1 MKRFN
6 HYLKKK
12 ISEEYSSIPDAV
24 KINIEETLK
33 NLPESES
40 KRKFNFN
47 YKYLMVTVAS
57 FVFVTLFLL
66 PNISI
71 TYAQALEQ
79 IPILGDLVHVVTI
92 RNYYYSDNMHEMN
105 IQVPEIDGDN
115 NEAYQTINAEITTL
129 TDTLLKRFYDDVEQI
144 GDQGHSSMYVNYE
157 VKTNT
162 KTWFTLKIQVIEAA
176 GSGNTYYRYYHL
188 NKLTGQ
194 VISLQ
199 EIANDESFYQIV
211 EEDIRKQM
219 IAKMA
224 EDPQLIYWV
233 NNQTFGDCVSID
245 GKHNFYWDENG
256 NLVIPFDK
264 YEVAPGYM
272 GTPEFTVSFSTIE
285 AYIKDEFKTLF
296 K

>member
-1 MKRFN
+1 MKHFDR
-6 HYLKKK
+6 YLKKRIAK
-12 ISEEYSSIPDAV
+12 EDISMPDSV
-24 KINIEETLK
+24 KIRVEKTLAD
-33 NLPESES
+33 LPELEHKS
-40 KRKFNFN
+40 KIKLNT
-47 YKYLMVTVAS
+47 KYIMATVS
-57 FVFVTLFLL
+57 FIFVALILL
-66 PNISI
+66 PNISVP
-71 TYAQALEQ
+71 YAKALEQ

-92 RNYYYSDNMHEMN
+92 RNYYYADDMHEMN
-105 IQVPEIDGDN
+105 IEVPAIDGQN
-115 NEAYQTINAEITTL
+115 NEAYQSINTEITNL
-129 TDTLLKRFYDDVEQI
+129 TDTLLKKFYDDLEQI
-144 GDQGHSSMYVNYE
+144 GDQGHSAMYVNYE
-157 VKTNT
+157 VKMNT
-162 KTWFTLKIQVIEAA
+162 QTWFTLKIQVIEAA
-176 GSGNTYYRYYHL
+176 GSGNTYYKYYHL

-194 VISLQ
+194 VVSLQ

-219 IAKMA
+219 TAKMA
-224 EDPQLIYWV
+224 EDPQLTYWV

-245 GKHNFYWDENG
+245 ENHNFYWDKEG

>member
-199 EIANDESFYQIV
+199 EIANDESFFQIV

>member
-129 TDTLLKRFYDDVEQI
+129 TDTLL
-144 GDQGHSSMYVNYE
+144 
-157 VKTNT
+157 
-162 KTWFTLKIQVIEAA
+162 
-176 GSGNTYYRYYHL
+176 
-188 NKLTGQ
+188 
-194 VISLQ
+194 
-199 EIANDESFYQIV
+199 
-211 EEDIRKQM
+211 
-219 IAKMA
+219 
-224 EDPQLIYWV
+224 
-233 NNQTFGDCVSID
+233 
-245 GKHNFYWDENG
+245 
-256 NLVIPFDK
+256 
-264 YEVAPGYM
+264 
-272 GTPEFTVSFSTIE
+272 
-285 AYIKDEFKTLF
+285 
-296 K
+296 